1 MPLSIPFFH
10 DFLSFLKSPVFQGY
24 KNRGRKSNFTPTKII
39 MLKIAFIGIAILIY
53 SGGFAQPGKKPTQKN
68 MPPTQKEIQDMMKEM
83 QKELDGMSAEDKKM
97 LDSMGVKLPS
107 MKNIPNVSDKQ
118 LAGAWKGENQIVPK
132 RDAARIASV
141 PKAVT
146 DSKMGAYII
155 AIQSKLG
162 SVLKPAVI
170 TAGNEMYEYIKSN
183 SKTIDE
189 AGNMA
194 IGLWLAGQPE
204 VASYVLGKLCVTD
217 AANTDNLNNYS
228 AMLSMQGAQHL
239 AIPIL
244 NNLNAK
250 YPKNSTLL
258 NNLGQAWF
266 GLGEIGKAEKYL
278 DSAIRIY
285 AYHPQANLTKSFIE
299 ESKGNK
305 QEAINAVK
313 RSIVKA
319 YSVEKE
325 TRLNKLGYMLTSENV
340 SWDRPMPQDPLGLE
354 KFKWPAYPMN
364 VAESEIL
371 EAEWDAFK
379 EKCREEIDGLKTQEE
394 SLQRSAEES
403 NSERTKNL
411 MQAGQKGSIVSPI
424 PLLAYKAMAK
434 LNNLIDDKDGHMSF
448 SYQKKTQSVLNAH
461 AEAEKLED
469 ILSNQLKTV
478 QENYKDKF
486 GEGKSNPFDAA
497 CADDTKAKNGFLSSS
512 NALMQ
517 DAFNDY
523 LGFMR
528 RKITNETYYNQ
539 YTMWPENFELAKVQA
554 KIAWLSLISGQH
566 PKFKNKSSWCQN
578 HTDAETKPFRL
589 ANFDDIACQ
598 YKSSLNLGCVKMETN
613 CGQTTTTYGCGP
625 ISFVERELGQNYIGG
640 TLKLS
645 PKAKIGANTGPLSVE
660 GYIGANINIELDENN
675 HVKDW
680 DGKITAGIEGGIGI
694 NKGPV
699 KLGATIGESVE
710 VEFGS
715 TGISDIN
722 IVSTGKIEAGIEAP
736 KSNGDQKI
744 DEQINKGIG
753 YVNKGI
759 GKLDTNIEV
768 GIESR
773 MSLISGHGSFNGIG
787 ILEGIKIIGW

>member
-1 MPLSIPFFH
+1 MI
-10 DFLSFLKSPVFQGY
+10 
-24 KNRGRKSNFTPTKII
+24 
-39 MLKIAFIGIAILIY
+39 KIAFIGIAILIY
-53 SGGFAQPGKKPTQKN
+53 SGALAQPGKKTPQKDK
-68 MPPTQKEIQDMMKEM
+68 PATQKEMQDMMKEM
-83 QKELDGMSAEDKKM
+83 QKELDGMSPEDKKM

-118 LAGAWKGENQIVPK
+118 LADAWKNEGGVVPK

-146 DSKMGAYII
+146 GSKMGAYIL

-162 SVLKPAVI
+162 SALKTAII
-170 TAGNEMYEYIKSN
+170 TTGNEIYEYIRAN
-183 SKTIDE
+183 SKSIDE

-204 VASYVLGKLCVTD
+204 LALYVLGKLCVTD

-228 AMLSMQGAQHL
+228 AMLSMLGAQHL

-266 GLGEIGKAEKYL
+266 GLGEISKAEKYL

-299 ESKGNK
+299 ENKGNK
-305 QEAINAVK
+305 QGAINAVR

-319 YSVEKE
+319 YSMEKE
-325 TRLNKLGYMLTSENV
+325 NRLNKIGYLLTSENV

-364 VAESEIL
+364 IAESEIL
-371 EAEWDAFK
+371 EAEWDAFR
-379 EKCREEIDGLKTQEE
+379 EKCREKINELKTQET
-394 SLQRSAEES
+394 SLQTKLEGS
-403 NSERTKNL
+403 NDARTKL
-411 MQAGQKGSIVSPI
+411 LLQAGQKGNIVSPI
-424 PLLAYKAMAK
+424 PPLAFKAIVK
-434 LNNLIDDKDGHMSF
+434 LHDLIDDKDGHMLF
-448 SYQKKTQSVLNAH
+448 SYQKKTQSVLDAH
-461 AEAEKLED
+461 AEAANLED
-469 ILSNQLKTV
+469 ILDHQLQTV
-478 QENYKDKF
+478 RENYKDKF

-497 CADDTKAKNGFLSSS
+497 CADDTKAKNGFLTSS
-512 NALMQ
+512 NTLIR

-554 KIAWLSLISGQH
+554 KITWLSLISGQN
-566 PKFKNKSSWCQN
+566 PKFKDKSSWCQD
-578 HTDAETKPFRL
+578 HTNAEAKPFKL

-598 YKSSLNLGCVKMETN
+598 YKSNLDLGCVKMETN
-613 CGQTTTTYGCGP
+613 CGQTTTTYGCGA
-625 ISFVERELGQNYIGG
+625 ISFIERELGQNYIGG

-645 PKAKIGANTGPLSVE
+645 PKVQTGVSTGPLSAE

-675 HVKDW
+675 NVKDW
-680 DGKITAGIEGGIGI
+680 DGKITAGIEGGIGV

-699 KLGATIGESVE
+699 KIGATVGGALE
-710 VEFGS
+710 VELGS

-722 IVSTGKIEAGIEAP
+722 IVSTGKIGVGIEAP
-736 KSNGDQKI
+736 NSDGDQKI

-759 GKLDTNIEV
+759 GKLDTSVEIGV
-768 GIESR
+768 ESR
-773 MSLISGHGSFNGIG
+773 TSLISGHGALSGTG
-787 ILEGIKIIGW
+787 KLEGIKIIGW

>member
-1 MPLSIPFFH
+1 M
-10 DFLSFLKSPVFQGY
+10 K
-24 KNRGRKSNFTPTKII
+24 
-39 MLKIAFIGIAILIY
+39 KIAFIGIAILIY
-53 SGGFAQPGKKPTQKN
+53 SGGFAQPGKKPQKKD
-68 MPPTQKEIQDMMKEM
+68 MPPTQKEMQDMMKEM
-83 QKELDGMSAEDKKM
+83 QKELDGMSPEDKKM

-107 MKNIPNVSDKQ
+107 MKDIPNVSDKQ
-118 LAGAWKGENQIVPK
+118 LADARKDEGRPVPK

-141 PKAVT
+141 PKAVA

-155 AIQSKLG
+155 AIQNKLG
-162 SVLKPAVI
+162 SALKPAVI
-170 TAGNEMYEYIKSN
+170 TAGNEMYEYIRSN
-183 SKTIDE
+183 SKNNDE

-204 VASYVLGKLCVTD
+204 VALYVLGKLCATD

-305 QEAINAVK
+305 QGAINAVK

-319 YSVEKE
+319 YSMEKE
-325 TRLNKLGYMLTSENV
+325 NRLNKLGYQLTSENV

-354 KFKWPAYPMN
+354 KFKWPAYPLS
-364 VAESEIL
+364 VAESKIL

-379 EKCREEIDGLKTQEE
+379 EKCREEIDVLKTQEA
-394 SLQRSAEES
+394 SLQTRVEES
-403 NSERTKNL
+403 NSVRTKKL
-411 MQAGQKGSIVSPI
+411 LQAGQKGSIVSPM
-424 PLLAYKAMAK
+424 PSLAYKAIVK
-434 LNNLIDDKDGHMSF
+434 LSKLIDDKDGHMAF
-448 SYQKKTQSVLNAH
+448 SYQKKTQSVFDAH

-469 ILSNQLKTV
+469 ILDHQLQTV

-512 NALMQ
+512 NALMR

-554 KIAWLSLISGQH
+554 KIAWLSLISDQH
-566 PKFKNKSSWCQN
+566 PKFKDKSSWCQD
-578 HTDAETKPFRL
+578 HTNAEAKSFKL

-598 YKSSLNLGCVKMETN
+598 YKSNLDLGCVKMETN
-613 CGQTTTTYGCGP
+613 CGQTTTTYGCGA

-645 PKAKIGANTGPLSVE
+645 PKVTAGVSAGPLSAG

-675 HVKDW
+675 NVKDW
-680 DGKITAGIEGGIGI
+680 DGKITAGIEGGVGV
-694 NKGPV
+694 NTGPV
-699 KLGATIGESVE
+699 KIGATAGGSLE
-710 VEFGS
+710 VELGS

-722 IVSTGKIEAGIEAP
+722 IVTTGKIGAGIEAP
-736 KSNGDQKI
+736 NSDGDQKI

-759 GKLDTNIEV
+759 GKLDTSVEIGV
-768 GIESR
+768 ESR
-773 MSLISGHGSFNGIG
+773 TSLISGHGALNGTG
-787 ILEGIKIIGW
+787 KLEGIMITEW